1 MLLLISP
8 LSLQAG
14 SSPDPSFWPMHP
26 TMERLWMYSVM
37 TGQITDFTWPDSTEE
52 SDYGDI
58 SSFDD
63 SCVGHGGSD
72 IFPFGILDSDIDGF
86 EVRGG
91 EKAVV
96 VPCFRDISMG
106 VQAYTPSQ
114 SQRFWPSSCEPPVR
128 VHHIAS
134 SYVFFFKYLVQQP

>member
-1 MLLLISP
+1 
-8 LSLQAG
+8 
-14 SSPDPSFWPMHP
+14 MHP

-96 VPCFRDISMG
+96 VPCFRDNSISMG

-114 SQRFWPSSCEPPVR
+114 SQRFWPSSCEAPVR

-134 SYVFFFKYLVQQP
+134 LYVLFF